1 MQPDISDEEIGMRSF
16 QLKKG
21 KAVELAVEKMR
32 YKLGDDWGELAA
44 GEIELLE
51 WALGDVWAFIARGEW
66 DQIAFSELTL
76 DDVFKIV
83 GIAKQIIA
91 HKKIGSVGLNEIHK
105 MVKKVGEE

>member
-1 MQPDISDEEIGMRSF
+1 
-16 QLKKG
+16 
-21 KAVELAVEKMR
+21 
-32 YKLGDDWGELAA
+32 
-44 GEIELLE
+44 
-51 WALGDVWAFIARGEW
+51 
-66 DQIAFSELTL
+66 L